1 MRGNMITTSKVSL
14 RSRKSRI
21 VLNSSIAQPKSNS
34 IETTS
39 IKSVKS
45 IPSQKAFSCLRFLW
59 QQKYI
64 TLDDY
69 LTACKYIELQ
79 EVIRKVMGCPKG
91 FSHKVVWNNPFKTS
105 HVSWIQSELSLI
117 DQDYTQ
123 HCKDDEL
130 LALWKVLQNVL
141 NKMPLSFRTKFNDL
155 LFADSINNFHTQQ
168 RIYLKAFQHAIPVI
182 KAFLLEFWKQKSPR

>member
-1 MRGNMITTSKVSL
+1 MSTTSKVSL

-21 VLNSSIAQPKSNS
+21 VLNSAAIKPKPSSINAAD
-34 IETTS
+34 T
-39 IKSVKS
+39 
-45 IPSQKAFSCLRFLW
+45 PSSQSGLSKKTFSCLRFLW

-79 EVIRKVMGCPKG
+79 EVVRKVMGCPKG
-91 FSHKVVWNNPFKTS
+91 FGHKVVWNNPFKTS

-117 DQDYTQ
+117 DQDYLQ
-123 HCKDDEL
+123 HCNDDEL
-130 LALWKVLQNVL
+130 LALWKVLQKIL

-168 RIYLKAFQHAIPVI
+168 RVYLKAFQSAIPVI
-182 KAFLLEFWKQKSPR
+182 KAFLLEFWKKKSPRY